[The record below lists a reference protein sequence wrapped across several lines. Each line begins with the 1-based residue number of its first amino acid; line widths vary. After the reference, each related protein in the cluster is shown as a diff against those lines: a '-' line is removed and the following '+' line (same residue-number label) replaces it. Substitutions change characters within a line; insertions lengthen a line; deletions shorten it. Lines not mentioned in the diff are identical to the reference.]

1 MTRVLFV
8 CLGNICRS
16 PSAEAVF
23 RSLLQRAGLAI
34 EVDSAGTGDWHVGE
48 PPCPGMVHAAAAR
61 GYDLTDLRARQMA
74 PDDFATFD
82 LILGMDPSNIEDIEA
97 LRPAGDTT
105 PVRMFTDYAPETG
118 ATHVPDAYY
127 TRDYD
132 GALDLIVACAEG
144 LLRRYTGP

>member
-61 GYDLTDLRARQMA
+61 GYDLTVLRARQMA

-97 LRPAGDTT
+97 LRPAGDAT

-132 GALDLIVACAEG
+132 GALDLIELCAAA
-144 LLRRYTGP
+144 LLRDLTAG